1 MDTKIMKK
9 IPIPLKLYLHK
20 DYILEDDKA
29 ISCRSIYTARQ
40 SENDIEYIINNNYI
54 YQKNYLTYIIKYI
67 FENDVR
73 IYILYIKI

>member
-29 ISCRSIYTARQ
+29 ISCRSIYMTRQ
-40 SENDIEYIINNNYI
+40 SENDIEYIINNDY
-54 YQKNYLTYIIKYI
+54 
-67 FENDVR
+67 E
-73 IYILYIKI
+73 KI